1 METKK
6 RFKKNFDRSLFLD
19 EAKLSILVKPSI
31 VEFNRNVWNI
41 NSSFDQKH
49 LLQYNYLTDRIDL
62 NFFEAQSGNER
73 IEIKANYNSKDDF
86 GLSLLLDKVSI
97 QNLAI

>member
-1 METKK
+1 M
-6 RFKKNFDRSLFLD
+6 NYALFLD

-49 LLQYNYLTDRIDL
+49 LLQYDYLTDRIDL
-62 NFFEAQSGNER
+62 NFLRPNREMSGLKLKLIIIR
-73 IEIKANYNSKDDF
+73 MMILDF
-86 GLSLLLDKVSI
+86 HCS
-97 QNLAI
+97 